1 MKKRYF
7 HEITSWDLPKKTE
20 RSIYLGKIA
29 ETKFFQ
35 ETEAFLPI
43 DELTKHMI
51 IAGSTGGGK
60 TVTAQVIAEEAIA
73 KGISI
78 VVVDPTAQWTGFIR
92 ELDEPSIKKK
102 YDDFGI
108 KKDAAKAYLTR
119 IISMNNNYDPSPEI
133 FDKETITILEAS
145 QLSEKE
151 LDTVITKTI
160 SMLFKNTP
168 QESQKL
174 KSLLFFEEIHRI
186 LPKYGGTG
194 AGLVALE
201 RAVREFRKW
210 GIGIVLISQVL
221 EDFVGE
227 IRANI
232 GTEMQLRTAYEL
244 DLDKIRLK
252 YGDEIAKSVMREET
266 GTVMI
271 HNSNYNLGKPF
282 FILVRPPYHDIH
294 RLSPKEL
301 SNYASISKK
310 ISEIEKRKITQQ
322 DAFTLKLTKKELSKA
337 NFKEAELYI
346 NELLPKKKK

>member
-7 HEITSWDLPKKTE
+7 HEITSWDLPKKTD
-20 RSIYLGKIA
+20 RSIYLGRIA
-29 ETKFFQ
+29 ETRFFQ
-35 ETEAFLPI
+35 ESDAYLPI

-78 VVVDPTAQWTGFIR
+78 AVIDPTAQWTGFIK

-102 YDDFGI
+102 YEKFGI
-108 KKDAAKAYLTR
+108 NKDASKSYPTK
-119 IISMNNNYDPSPEI
+119 IISLNKDFHPDPDLLS
-133 FDKETITILEAS
+133 KESITVLEAS

-151 LDTVITKTI
+151 FDAIITEI
-160 SMLFKNTP
+160 IGMLFKKMP
-168 QESQKL
+168 QESQEL
-174 KSLLFFEEIHRI
+174 QALLFFEEIHRI
-186 LPKYGGTG
+186 LPKYGGSGT
-194 AGLVALE
+194 GLVALE

-232 GTEMQLRTAYEL
+232 GTEMQLRTSYEL

-252 YGDEIAKSVMREET
+252 YGDEMAKAVVREET
-266 GTVMI
+266 GTVMM
-271 HNSNYNLGKPF
+271 HNSNYNIGKPF
-282 FILVRPPYHDIH
+282 FILVRPPYHDVH
-294 RLSPKEL
+294 RLSVEEL
-301 SNYASISKK
+301 SKYATISKK
-310 ISEIEKRKITQQ
+310 IAEIEKRGVSEQ
-322 DAFTLKLTKKELSKA
+322 DTFTLKLAKRELSKA
-337 NFKEAELYI
+337 NFTAAELYV
-346 NELLPKKKK
+346 NELLPKK